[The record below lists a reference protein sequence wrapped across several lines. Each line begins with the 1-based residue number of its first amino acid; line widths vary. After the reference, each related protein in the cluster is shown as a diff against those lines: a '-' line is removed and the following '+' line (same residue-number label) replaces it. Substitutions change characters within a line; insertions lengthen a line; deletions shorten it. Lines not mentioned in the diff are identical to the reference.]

1 MKKDSLG
8 SRIWKMRTVYLFI
21 SPFFMLF
28 IVFQLFPLIW
38 SFYLSFFEWNGLKPM
53 QFVGLSQ
60 YKSLL
65 VDKMFLECL
74 KNTFIYWGA
83 SILLVIPLAL
93 ILASAVNNPR
103 NRGRK
108 TFQTIL
114 FLPYVS
120 AAVAVGLVFYIIFDF
135 NSGLL
140 NNLLV
145 EIGLQR
151 VPWLTSTKLS
161 KIPVIIL
168 CTWRVVPWYM
178 LIFYSGLQSINRDL
192 FEAATIDGANVIQ
205 KLFRIT
211 IPSIAPII
219 FFCFI
224 NLSIESFRRFSE
236 PYILT
241 GGGPATS
248 SMSLVQYLYNSGFV
262 IFKLGYA
269 SAIGYALTF
278 ILIIISGFQ
287 LRLMIRQ
294 SRTGEH

>member
-1 MKKDSLG
+1 LIKESLG
-8 SRIWKMRTVYLFI
+8 GRIWKMRTVYLFI
-21 SPFFMLF
+21 SPFFLLF
-28 IVFQLFPLIW
+28 VVFQLFPLIW

-83 SILLVIPLAL
+83 SLLFVIPLAL

-103 NRGRK
+103 IRGAK

-161 KIPVIIL
+161 KIPVIVL

-178 LIFYSGLQSINRDL
+178 LIFYSGLQSIDRDL

-241 GGGPATS
+241 RGGPATS

-294 SRTGEH
+294 SREGER